1 MMVMPCGLP
10 VEQQGGGLRRRDS
23 ELHTTYQNLQ
33 RTEEPPAAA
42 SARAVA
48 ADIGVLDDRHREHRA
63 GGDWVVEARGR
74 LGPLTRLVLLA
85 HRNLD
90 LRGTI
95 AEAPELVVHEV
106 LTDVSASTYI
116 CAKPIFSLKLAA
128 VRERRKEIRRD
139 ICGNR
144 RSKPQKLRR
153 QGVL

>member
-10 VEQQGGGLRRRDS
+10 VEQQGGGRRRRDS

-42 SARAVA
+42 STRAVA
-48 ADIGVLDDRHREHRA
+48 ADIGVLHDRHRQHRA

-74 LGPLTRLVLLA
+74 LGPLTTLVLLA

-95 AEAPELVVHEV
+95 AESPELVVHEV
-106 LTDVSASTYI
+106 LTDVSAATYI

-128 VRERRKEIRRD
+128 VRAKEGDSTGHMRQPKL
-139 ICGNR
+139 G
-144 RSKPQKLRR
+144 KPQKLRR
-153 QGVL
+153 QGLL

>member
-10 VEQQGGGLRRRDS
+10 VEQQGGGRRRRDS

-48 ADIGVLDDRHREHRA
+48 ADRYWWCMRINHY
-63 GGDWVVEARGR
+63 
-74 LGPLTRLVLLA
+74 
-85 HRNLD
+85 RNLD

-106 LTDVSASTYI
+106 LTDVSAATYI

-128 VRERRKEIRRD
+128 VRARRKDIRRD